1 MKPHLYSLT
10 LLAVLAAPAAHA
22 VEYRTVLPKQ
32 SAISFEFRQ
41 MGVPVAGG
49 FKRFTTQMVFDPA
62 RPEAASARIEIDL
75 ASIDAGSAEADEE
88 SAGKLWF
95 NRSVYPK
102 AQFVSSQVRALGNN
116 RYEMRG
122 TLTLKGK
129 SRDHDRAGDVYAP
142 ARTPPPSTA
151 RSSSNVWS
159 SASAKACGPMSPPS
173 PTKSRS
179 SSALPPPANNPLFSH
194 F

>member
-1 MKPHLYSLT
+1 MKSYLYS
-10 LLAVLAAPAAHA
+10 LAVLAVLGTPAAHA

-49 FKRFTTQMVFDPA
+49 FKRFTPQMVFDPA

-75 ASIDAGSAEADEE
+75 ASIDAGSVEADEE

-102 AQFVSSQVRALGNN
+102 ALFVSSQVRPLGNN

-129 SRDHDRAGDVYAP
+129 SRELIVPVTYTPGKNAATFDGAFVLKRLEFGIGEGMWADVATV
-142 ARTPPPSTA
+142 ANEVQVKFRIA
-151 RSSSNVWS
+151 
-159 SASAKACGPMSPPS
+159 ASGK
-173 PTKSRS
+173 
-179 SSALPPPANNPLFSH
+179 
-194 F
+194 

>member
-1 MKPHLYSLT
+1 MKSYLNS
-10 LLAVLAAPAAHA
+10 LAVLALLGTPAAHA

-49 FKRFTTQMVFDPA
+49 FKRFTSQMVFDPA
-62 RPEAASARIEIDL
+62 KPEAASARIEIDL
-75 ASIDAGSAEADEE
+75 ASIDAGSVEADEE

-102 AQFVSSQVRALGNN
+102 AQFISSQVRPLGNN

-129 SRDHDRAGDVYAP
+129 SRDLIVPVTFTPGKNAATFDGAFVLKRLEFGIGEGMWADVATV
-142 ARTPPPSTA
+142 ANEVQVKFRIA
-151 RSSSNVWS
+151 
-159 SASAKACGPMSPPS
+159 ASG
-173 PTKSRS
+173 
-179 SSALPPPANNPLFSH
+179 N
-194 F
+194 

>member
-1 MKPHLYSLT
+1 MKPVLKHLM
-10 LLAVLAAPAAHA
+10 LLASLAASSAHA

-49 FKRFTTQMVFDPA
+49 FKRFATQMAFDPA
-62 RPEAASARIEIDL
+62 KPEAASARIEIDL
-75 ASIDAGSAEADEE
+75 ASIDAGSVEADEE

-95 NRSVYPK
+95 NRSMYPK
-102 AQFVSSQVRALGNN
+102 AVFTSSQIRALGNN

-129 SRDHDRAGDVYAP
+129 SRPMVVPVTYRPGQNAATFDGAFVLKRLEFGIGEGMWSDVATV
-142 ARTPPPSTA
+142 ANEVQVKFRIA
-151 RSSSNVWS
+151 
-159 SASAKACGPMSPPS
+159 ASGK
-173 PTKSRS
+173 
-179 SSALPPPANNPLFSH
+179 
-194 F
+194 